1 MGNKDYSQ
9 IYERAKTFSM
19 LAYNF
24 GELIIDSGMKQT
36 EVAKA
41 LGTRPQYVNAV
52 IMGRRPF
59 PIEWVTLVCKL
70 FGCSPNNLFGWEKR
84 FVPTDSEHT
93 ESTSKW
99 IMDLPHTERKE
110 TLTMGE

>member
-1 MGNKDYSQ
+1 MKNYDE
-9 IYERAKTFSM
+9 IYERAKTFST

-41 LGTRPQYVNAV
+41 LGTRPQYVNA
-52 IMGRRPF
+52 ILMGRRPF
-59 PIEWVTLVCKL
+59 PIEWVTPVCKL
-70 FGCSPNNLFGWEKR
+70 FGCSPNNLFGWKKK
-84 FVPTDSEHT
+84 FVPTDSDHAT
-93 ESTSKW
+93 NTSKW
-99 IMDLPHTERKE
+99 IIDMPTTDRKE